1 MGRIQMF
8 ECLKILLVLFLD
20 MGDGEEVDGYSCMAY
35 RSGATDTCAG
45 DVVGVGCQSLF
56 IEDVITG
63 FYYALIVYIDVGD
76 VYPGANQVA
85 FHCHIRTFDSL
96 QVFIEEKTGLFVR
109 ILSLS
114 LLLCKAKTVK
124 ENGSLGVRCLDQQT
138 HLAAIQWSLFH
149 DSEVC
154 AFQKLLIK
162 ERFF

>member
-1 MGRIQMF
+1 MF

-109 ILSLS
+109 ILSLCFF
-114 LLLCKAKTVK
+114 LCEAKTV
-124 ENGSLGVRCLDQQT
+124 E
-138 HLAAIQWSLFH
+138 
-149 DSEVC
+149 
-154 AFQKLLIK
+154 
-162 ERFF
+162 